1 MKAAVIEQYGGAD
14 VIKVVNEYEQSTP
27 GAGEVLVKVQ
37 AVSLNRID
45 TVFRAGYLQ
54 QMIPLTFP
62 SVQGGDFAGIVSQVG
77 EGVTEF
83 KVGDEVYGQA
93 GAFYGGKG
101 SLAEAIVA
109 KTTNL
114 ALRPKSVSAVEAA
127 SLPLT
132 AATAL
137 QAIEEHIGLQKGQKV
152 LIHGGTG
159 GVGAIAIQIAKH
171 LGAYVATTVDGKF
184 ASLAKEFGA
193 DEIID
198 YTTQDFT
205 TIIKDYDG
213 VLVTVAS
220 SAAAS
225 YTVLKKGGV
234 LVNLTGP
241 ADEQL
246 AKDNGV
252 TAVYQMTQTSATQL
266 QRIAELVD
274 NGVIKPLVDTTF
286 SLEETGKAF
295 EYFETENQKGK
306 VVITI
311 D

>member
-1 MKAAVIEQYGGAD
+1 
-14 VIKVVNEYEQSTP
+14 
-27 GAGEVLVKVQ
+27 
-37 AVSLNRID
+37 
-45 TVFRAGYLQ
+45 
-54 QMIPLTFP
+54 
-62 SVQGGDFAGIVSQVG
+62 
-77 EGVTEF
+77 
-83 KVGDEVYGQA
+83 
-93 GAFYGGKG
+93 
-101 SLAEAIVA
+101 
-109 KTTNL
+109 
-114 ALRPKSVSAVEAA
+114 LRPKSVSAVEAA

-159 GVGAIAIQIAKH
+159 GVGALAIQIAKH
-171 LGAYVATTVDGKF
+171 LGGYVATTVDGKF

-266 QRIAELVD
+266 QRIAELID
-274 NGVIKPLVDTTF
+274 NGVIKPLVDKTF

-306 VVITI
+306 VVIAI